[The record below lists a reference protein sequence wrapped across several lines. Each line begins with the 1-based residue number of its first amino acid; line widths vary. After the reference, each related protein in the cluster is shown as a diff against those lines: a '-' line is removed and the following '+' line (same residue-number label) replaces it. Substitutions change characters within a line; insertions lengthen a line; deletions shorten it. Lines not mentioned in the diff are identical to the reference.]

1 MDRDLELNT
10 EFNKRKLERG
20 KFKTTQQMPEVS
32 NDITYERHVYSG
44 PLGDGY
50 TLVATKLVD
59 GKKFIATEHYGP
71 EARVDSGGLFIE
83 VVEEVI

>member
-1 MDRDLELNT
+1 MQDLVLKQ
-10 EFNKRKLERG
+10 FNCMK
-20 KFKTTQQMPEVS
+20 S
-32 NDITYERHVYSG
+32 NDLCCEQLFKETINEIVYERHVYSG